1 MWGIPEW
8 LMRLIFLLVEHD
20 IVIEMLSL
28 DMQDIKKKKKKRISG
43 VIYA

>member
-1 MWGIPEW
+1 
-8 LMRLIFLLVEHD
+8 MRLIFLLVEHD